1 MSNIS
6 AWLDTEEGYFAMF
19 CRQFSASLFPFQICG
34 GTFKESERRKYY
46 FKTGGGRI
54 TFSNKPID
62 FKTSHMHPTLDR
74 FSGTDFQMFF
84 LPRKE
89 IKVMMLQALSVWWG
103 LFSCMPEKQQQYIP
117 IYPQHKNLSLSV
129 ILFENGRKCFRGNW
143 TFVNIIN
150 TAFF

>member
-1 MSNIS
+1 
-6 AWLDTEEGYFAMF
+6 MF

-34 GTFKESERRKYY
+34 GTCKESERRKYY

-84 LPRKE
+84 AKE
-89 IKVMMLQALSVWWG
+89 RDKSDDASSSQCVMGTFQLYAG
-103 LFSCMPEKQQQYIP
+103 KTTTIYTYI
-117 IYPQHKNLSLSV
+117 SS
-129 ILFENGRKCFRGNW
+129 
-143 TFVNIIN
+143 T
-150 TAFF
+150 